1 MSFPDGSIQN
11 EIVIN
16 NSGKIVSGQ
25 YKELYG
31 SLGWYSDKTCTQKVK
46 VDSTGLPVNGI
57 NADLDLYAKQKTFV
71 LKASYDFNNLIPS
84 MATSVIF
91 TDEIMPISAT
101 LINVD
106 KDGDNGVVAWMD
118 KNVMKVSTQAYGQK
132 AIITD
137 CQGMFLN
144 KSNLTTIDFNNLD
157 TSNVKD
163 MAGMF
168 QGCEGLTSLNLSYSH
183 EQNSTHSVFMRVC
196 EAWQLH

>member
-57 NADLDLYAKQKTFV
+57 NADLDLY
-71 LKASYDFNNLIPS
+71 S

-106 KDGDNGVVAWMD
+106 KDGDNGVDVR
-118 KNVMKVSTQAYGQK
+118 
-132 AIITD
+132 I
-137 CQGMFLN
+137 
-144 KSNLTTIDFNNLD
+144 
-157 TSNVKD
+157 
-163 MAGMF
+163 
-168 QGCEGLTSLNLSYSH
+168 
-183 EQNSTHSVFMRVC
+183 
-196 EAWQLH
+196 